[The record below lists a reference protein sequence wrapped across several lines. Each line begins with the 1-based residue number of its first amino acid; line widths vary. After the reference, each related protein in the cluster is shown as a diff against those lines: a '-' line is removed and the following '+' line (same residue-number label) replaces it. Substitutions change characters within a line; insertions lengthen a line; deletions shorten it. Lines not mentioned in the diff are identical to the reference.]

1 MKTKKITME
10 RKKISLEDAIDIITD
25 GNISDLSELSVD
37 KKEDNINMLPK
48 ISIEESRNS
57 DTDDDIPLTAIASTS
72 TDNNKGN
79 LEPAIKHIYQW
90 RKNDTL
96 VSQREFRG
104 KFSEPPQTEITPY
117 DYFIM
122 FITPE
127 IIDCIVE
134 QRNLYS
140 FQKSQKS
147 INTNVS
153 EFSSLIGIFIKM
165 GVVLLLSYYWARELR
180 YSPIADVMGRNC
192 FQQLLQ
198 CLHFVNNNNINKND
212 KLAKIKTIIE
222 AVRNQ
227 CVKFEPKEFHS
238 INEQT
243 IPLKTKFSSIC

>member
-25 GNISDLSELSVD
+25 GNVSDLSELSFD
-37 KKEDNINMLPK
+37 KKDGNINMLPK
-48 ISIEESRNS
+48 ISIEESGNS

-127 IIDCIVE
+127 IIDCAVE

-140 FQKSQKS
+140 FQKGHKS

-153 EFSSLIGIFIKM
+153 EFSSLIGIFTKM
-165 GVVLLLSYYWARELR
+165 GVVLLPSYYWARELR
-180 YSPIADVMGRNC
+180 
-192 FQQLLQ
+192 
-198 CLHFVNNNNINKND
+198 
-212 KLAKIKTIIE
+212 
-222 AVRNQ
+222 
-227 CVKFEPKEFHS
+227 
-238 INEQT
+238 
-243 IPLKTKFSSIC
+243 